1 MAGQGA
7 GMSRTGPPSEPPR
20 DYAGPFA
27 IERDR
32 LTELLAGLQAADWDR
47 PSPCPGWTVLG
58 LCCHLVGDDLGLLA
72 RNRDGF
78 LGTRAPAGSEAE
90 FAAWLDELQAEW
102 VRAAR
107 RLSPRLVTDLLR
119 WAGPQINVMFAGEDA
134 RARTASVSWAGP
146 DLVPAWL
153 GQARELSE
161 YWIHRQQVLQ
171 ALGRPSDLRADLA
184 GPVLDALRWAY
195 PYRLAQAAARPGDT
209 VSISVTG
216 PLARTWHLV
225 AAEIGWQFGDQPGP
239 RLVGSLAMNA
249 EQAWRLLTNNMPAAG
264 QGALTVSGDDA
275 ITAIL
280 LRTRATCWPP
290 GGASVTWPPSSRL
303 PRARCSPSGPPPKPS
318 PPPRSAPWSM
328 TACSTGSDRSA
339 IRPEIQLHDPV
350 VSDRLTVVDLLS
362 HRSGLPRHEM
372 TWLGHPGRSRPE
384 LVRPRRFLLL
394 SRTCARPSSTAT
406 SATWRRVTP
415 SRCSPARR
423 GRTTCATGC

>member
-1 MAGQGA
+1 MTGA
-7 GMSRTGPPSEPPR
+7 QATGPPSEPPR
-20 DYAGPFA
+20 DYAGLFA
-27 IERDR
+27 VERDR
-32 LTELLAGLQAADWDR
+32 LTELLAGLQAPDWER

-78 LGTRAPAGSEAE
+78 LGTPARAGSEAE

-119 WAGPQINVMFAGEDA
+119 CAGPQISVMFAGEDV
-134 RARTASVSWAGP
+134 RGRTASVSWAGP

-161 YWIHRQQVLQ
+161 YWIHRQQILQ

-195 PYRLAQAAARPGDT
+195 PYRLAGALARPGDT

-225 AAEIGWQFGDQPGP
+225 AAETGWQFDDRPGP
-239 RLVGSLAMNA
+239 RLAGSLAMNA

-264 QGALTVSGDDA
+264 QADLRVSGDDA
-275 ITAIL
+275 ITSIL
-280 LRTRATCWPP
+280 LRTRAII
-290 GGASVTWPPSSRL
+290 GASKW
-303 PRARCSPSGPPPKPS
+303 A
-318 PPPRSAPWSM
+318 
-328 TACSTGSDRSA
+328 
-339 IRPEIQLHDPV
+339 
-350 VSDRLTVVDLLS
+350 
-362 HRSGLPRHEM
+362 
-372 TWLGHPGRSRPE
+372 
-384 LVRPRRFLLL
+384 
-394 SRTCARPSSTAT
+394 
-406 SATWRRVTP
+406 
-415 SRCSPARR
+415 
-423 GRTTCATGC
+423 